1 MKCKHYKAVDAERM
15 IFVWETK
22 DWFVSPW
29 NYSDEVTEGFEY
41 PEKIK
46 IHDVTLRDGEQQAG
60 LIFNFDQK
68 LRIAER
74 LAEMG
79 VHRIEAGM
87 PAVSKTDEK
96 AIKEIVKRNL
106 GPEIFAFGRCMVDD
120 VKRAVDCGVTG
131 IVIEIPSS
139 EHIIKNAYGWS
150 LEKAINLSIE
160 ATQYAKENNLY
171 TVFFPIDA
179 SRANIDWVINLLER
193 VATEGHMDALAL
205 VDTFGGLSPH
215 AIPYLVK
222 KIRERIKKP
231 LEAHFHNDFGLGTAN
246 TLLALASGVEVAHT
260 TISGIGERC
269 GNTAYEELVMALL
282 TMYNIDIGIKYNKIY
297 DTAKMMEEITGI
309 TAPPNRAIIGDG
321 IFHIEAGIIASW
333 FKNCI
338 DHKPLELFPF
348 KWDLVGQEKPQVVL
362 GKGSGADSVELWLEK
377 VGRPMKLSRDDML
390 KAIYKIK
397 DKAEEKH
404 GLLTEEEFLAIMDS
418 VERESENN

>member
-1 MKCKHYKAVDAERM
+1 M
-15 IFVWETK
+15 WETK

-260 TISGIGERC
+260 TISGIGAAESNVDLFKLR
-269 GNTAYEELVMALL
+269 
-282 TMYNIDIGIKYNKIY
+282 
-297 DTAKMMEEITGI
+297 TAKRG
-309 TAPPNRAIIGDG
+309 RAWSKKGL
-321 IFHIEAGIIASW
+321 EAVLRTLGLLYEGLLHNSIRQLDLSLGEADTEKLISMSASDVA
-333 FKNCI
+333 KT
-338 DHKPLELFPF
+338 
-348 KWDLVGQEKPQVVL
+348 
-362 GKGSGADSVELWLEK
+362 
-377 VGRPMKLSRDDML
+377 VGRKALGIRQAGFPAIKRGTEGYAML
-390 KAIYKIK
+390 FRSILNL
-397 DKAEEKH
+397 DPV
-404 GLLTEEEFLAIMDS
+404 G
-418 VERESENN
+418 